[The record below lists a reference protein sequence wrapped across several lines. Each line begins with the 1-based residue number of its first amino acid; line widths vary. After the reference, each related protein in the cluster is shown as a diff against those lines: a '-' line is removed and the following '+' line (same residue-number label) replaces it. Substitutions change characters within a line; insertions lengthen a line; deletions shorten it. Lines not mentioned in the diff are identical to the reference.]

1 MATAQSK
8 IETARPHLR
17 LRDYYAFFAPLV
29 LMVELN
35 MISKSAIHA
44 FLARTATPDVT
55 LAAFNAGFTFYYAI
69 TSATEVIVALSLS
82 YLKSRRDLWRVI
94 GFTAVVLSVPWTV
107 ALCAVF
113 TPLGAEIFGNWFSLS
128 PQGQVE
134 ARWTVGILALSA
146 PVLLMRGTA
155 FALLMLN
162 RKTIIITCS
171 TFIRLASLGLSL
183 LVLPLWPEGAAI
195 GAAALVFCMASE
207 TVFAWF
213 FAWPLIINGS
223 AEMGVIFTINL
234 YLGRLNESELAIAAF
249 GVIHGLVS
257 LLMGPMRNLAQ
268 TAQTLIG
275 RREDVRVMFV
285 FTGQLIAGFI
295 VFALLL
301 FQTPLRDVILRDV
314 MGLTPE
320 LAAYCGLLW
329 AWLLRWRHSGPAPR
343 CSGAC
348 WPRRGRRPPWRRQA
362 YCAWGPRRRGW
373 SACLSGAEWRRA
385 GFWRV
390 GAIVRGG
397 GLPEQLALAAA
408 GVVCGGVAGFAFPAL
423 EKQRAGTGGRAGFKQ
438 APAHADACP
447 GMQNPGPIYLTSR
460 RSISVV
466 DVSTIQC

>member
-1 MATAQSK
+1 MDRAQD
-8 IETARPHLR
+8 RPPEKAPLLR
-17 LRDYYAFFAPLV
+17 LRDCYAFFAPLV

-107 ALCAVF
+107 ALLAVF
-113 TPLGAEIFGNWFSLS
+113 TPLGAEVFGNWFSLS

-134 ARWTVGILALSA
+134 ARWTVGMLALSA

-183 LVLPLWPEGAAI
+183 LVLPLWLEGAAI
-195 GAAALVFCMASE
+195 GAAALVFCMTAE
-207 TVFAWF
+207 TLFAWF
-213 FAWPLIINGS
+213 FAWRYLAALPDGRQGGESFWGYWRFAWPLIINGS
-223 AEMGVIFTINL
+223 AEMGVIFAINL

-268 TAQTLIG
+268 TAQTLVS
-275 RREDVRVMFV
+275 RREDVRMMTV

-295 VFALLL
+295 VVALLL

-320 LAAYCGLLW
+320 LAAYCEPAMGMAFAMAAFWACTALFRGLL
-329 AWLLRWRHSGPAPR
+329 AKARTTTS
-343 CSGAC
+343 
-348 WPRRGRRPPWRRQA
+348 
-362 YCAWGPRRRGW
+362 
-373 SACLSGAEWRRA
+373 
-385 GFWRV
+385 
-390 GAIVRGG
+390 
-397 GLPEQLALAAA
+397 LAAA
-408 GVVCGGVAGFAFPAL
+408 GVLRIGTAAAAGSVSLAYPELNGGVLGVGAWIL
-423 EKQRAGTGGRAGFKQ
+423 SYVVETGLSGWR
-438 APAHADACP
+438 
-447 GMQNPGPIYLTSR
+447 LR
-460 RSISVV
+460 RLGWFVEG
-466 DVSTIQC
+466 